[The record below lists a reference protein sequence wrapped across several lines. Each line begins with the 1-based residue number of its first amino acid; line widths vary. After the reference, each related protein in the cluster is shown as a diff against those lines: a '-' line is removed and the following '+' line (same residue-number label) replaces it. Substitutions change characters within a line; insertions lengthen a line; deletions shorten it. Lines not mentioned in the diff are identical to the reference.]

1 MQDWEKIAC
10 INKMLRNRPF
20 CLAYQTKKNPFI
32 NKLFLKWASENKTI
46 FELKILQIIYADNCD

>member
-20 CLAYQTKKNPFI
+20 CLAYQTKKIPFI
-32 NKLFLKWASENKTI
+32 NKLFLKWVSQNKTI
-46 FELKILQIIYADNCD
+46 FERKISQIIFADNCD